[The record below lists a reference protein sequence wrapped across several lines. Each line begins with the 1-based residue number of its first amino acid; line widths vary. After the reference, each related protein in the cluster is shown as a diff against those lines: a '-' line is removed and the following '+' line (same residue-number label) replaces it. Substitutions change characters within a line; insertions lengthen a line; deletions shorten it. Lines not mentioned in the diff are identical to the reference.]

1 LQRRLTV
8 VLLLLAASSTAIQ
21 ARTLYVCRGDCD
33 GLDPVFDTIQ
43 DAVDQAEY
51 GDTVL
56 VSPGVYEDGH
66 DSVTWPGALGTVV
79 DLFSGIHLV
88 SAEGPENTE
97 IVLSTNLANDACI
110 TLPTGTEGA
119 SISGFT
125 LTSKPGTNNR
135 CVFIPTGIV
144 GNTITECVLR
154 GASSS
159 QAICLNAYS
168 SATIQNNT
176 FAGNCVGI
184 YANLPA
190 DGLDISRNIISGC
203 SSDGVKRYDGSPPVI
218 RENDFWDNSGDNID
232 GFTPPPEDG
241 NLFDVDPMFCDLDAG
256 SYNISVD
263 SPCYSDTLRAQWI
276 GARLP
281 PCGGSA
287 DAKDRDDL
295 LRTLTNQVRVFASPS
310 LLHSGQVARVRV
322 QGAPGSGDLILIT
335 VTGRELFRTRVSV
348 SDGPMVFSWNG
359 RDQMGHAVEAG
370 VYFWAF
376 EARGMRSSQ
385 RILVVR

>member
-1 LQRRLTV
+1 
-8 VLLLLAASSTAIQ
+8 
-21 ARTLYVCRGDCD
+21 
-33 GLDPVFDTIQ
+33 
-43 DAVDQAEY
+43 
-51 GDTVL
+51 
-56 VSPGVYEDGH
+56 
-66 DSVTWPGALGTVV
+66 
-79 DLFSGIHLV
+79 
-88 SAEGPENTE
+88 
-97 IVLSTNLANDACI
+97 
-110 TLPTGTEGA
+110 
-119 SISGFT
+119 
-125 LTSKPGTNNR
+125 
-135 CVFIPTGIV
+135 
-144 GNTITECVLR
+144 
-154 GASSS
+154 
-159 QAICLNAYS
+159 
-168 SATIQNNT
+168 
-176 FAGNCVGI
+176 
-184 YANLPA
+184 
-190 DGLDISRNIISGC
+190 
-203 SSDGVKRYDGSPPVI
+203 VI

-310 LLHSGQVARVRV
+310 LLHSGQVARVCV